1 MNERL
6 TGILVESGI
15 EVIAGLFLAYMGFLS
30 PVFRRSSEQL
40 APDRWLGTVRV
51 SLRILGPL
59 LCLIA
64 GLRAAAGIHQEG
76 EASILQWQEFTP
88 PEGRFRVSIPGKFDM
103 KVRDV
108 FYGGSQVKESCFD
121 VTIPALRFLVSYVDL
136 PTSMLTAEPNEI
148 LTKELDSDV
157 RYAGVKLLS
166 KETTHFA
173 GYPAIRF
180 KLHDVSKGIF
190 VEGILLVAK
199 QRRYQLTVNF
209 INETSARDRE
219 TFFDSFQVLESP

>member
-30 PVFRRSSEQL
+30 PIFRRSSEQL

-64 GLRAAAGIHQEG
+64 GLRALGGIHQENVVQVW
-76 EASILQWQEFTP
+76 QWHEFTS
-88 PEGRFRVSIPGKFDM
+88 PEGRFRVSSPGEFQKIGESP
-103 KVRDV
+103 
-108 FYGGSQVKESCFD
+108 YGEPQVKESSFAA
-121 VTIPALRFLVSYVDL
+121 TLPTLGFLVTYVDL
-136 PTSMLTAEPNEI
+136 PSSMLKAEPNEI
-148 LTKELDSDV
+148 LNEELDRHV
-157 RYAGVKLLS
+157 RGTGVKLLS
-166 KETTHFA
+166 KEATPIA

-180 KLHDVSKGIF
+180 KLRNVQGGF
-190 VEGILLVAK
+190 FAEGVLLLAK
-199 QRRYQLTVNF
+199 QRRYQLAVRY
-209 INETSARDRE
+209 TSESSSQDHE
-219 TFFDSFQVLESP
+219 KFFESFQVLKSP